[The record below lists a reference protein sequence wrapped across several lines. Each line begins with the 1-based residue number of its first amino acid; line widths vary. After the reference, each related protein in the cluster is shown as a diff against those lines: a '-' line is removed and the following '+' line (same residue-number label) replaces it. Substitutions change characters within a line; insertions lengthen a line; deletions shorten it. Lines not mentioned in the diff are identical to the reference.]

1 MRTAH
6 HRSLV
11 VVLLLSTSACA
22 SGGADPASRDPLG
35 LPEAFSSTYRAEP
48 TPHRAVFQSSVEA
61 VAEQVPDMYGQ
72 LGLPVGQ
79 AANTASLTFTTS
91 DLRIGGRLY
100 EDERNSEYFSCGS
113 AMSGARADTYEI
125 EFTLL
130 TRVRE
135 NPSGEGTLVE
145 TMIGARARD
154 RYASTTPVPCRGTGK
169 LEEAALATLRRM
181 VR

>member
-1 MRTAH
+1 MRTAP
-6 HRSLV
+6 RRPMV
-11 VVLLLSTSACA
+11 VALLLAASACA
-22 SGGADPASRDPLG
+22 SGADPTSRDPLG
-35 LPEAFSSTYRAEP
+35 LPESFSSTYRAEP
-48 TPHRAVFQSSVEA
+48 TPHQAVFQSSVDA
-61 VAEQVPDMYGQ
+61 VAERVPDVYGQ
-72 LGLPVGQ
+72 LGLPVGR
-79 AANTASLTFTTS
+79 AGRTAVLTFTTS

-113 AMSGARADTYEI
+113 GMSGPRADTYEI

-135 NPSGEGTLVE
+135 NPGGEGTLVE